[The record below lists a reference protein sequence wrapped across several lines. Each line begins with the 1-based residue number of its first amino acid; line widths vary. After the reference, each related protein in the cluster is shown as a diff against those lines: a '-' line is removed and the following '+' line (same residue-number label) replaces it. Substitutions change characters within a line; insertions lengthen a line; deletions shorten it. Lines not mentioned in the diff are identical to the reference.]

1 MLCERDLGFAL
12 QQQQLARLSK
22 TQHLVQSN
30 GGIVVRYHL
39 QQELLVALGG
49 EHRYHPIE
57 HCPADAA
64 STVFGKDRRSGIV
77 NGALA
82 FPRPKAVERKPDRTL
97 VVKASGGP
105 VQIYVVERDVILE
118 LTFGQLELDDVIGE
132 TGHERFMYYAELVGA
147 EQPVFKGGVFVCRKH
162 LLKFGALGCLAKS
175 ITKIEQSRRK
185 MQVLLAD
192 EYGFCFGVER
202 AVDMVEDAL
211 GEGETVRSLG
221 PLIHNEQEMAR
232 LGSQGVTTISD
243 PVQIKR
249 GETAVIR
256 AHGVT
261 PEIQRELEEKASKVV
276 DATCPFVTRVQKLAA
291 RAAEQDRHV
300 IIVGSPDHPE
310 MIGVKG
316 YAPNHAFVIRDESEV
331 AALPQLRNPLVVSQT
346 TIKAKT
352 FFDTA
357 EAIKT
362 KTDDEVQVVNTIC
375 SATRDRQDAARA
387 LAGMVDAFY
396 IIGGRHSSNSV
407 KLLAVCKE
415 QCEKSFLIETE
426 DEIDPDDISGAN
438 RVGVTAGA
446 STPEWLIQKI
456 VKHLETLGRQ
466 NELALK

>member
-1 MLCERDLGFAL
+1 
-12 QQQQLARLSK
+12 
-22 TQHLVQSN
+22 
-30 GGIVVRYHL
+30 
-39 QQELLVALGG
+39 
-49 EHRYHPIE
+49 
-57 HCPADAA
+57 
-64 STVFGKDRRSGIV
+64 
-77 NGALA
+77 
-82 FPRPKAVERKPDRTL
+82 
-97 VVKASGGP
+97 
-105 VQIYVVERDVILE
+105 
-118 LTFGQLELDDVIGE
+118 
-132 TGHERFMYYAELVGA
+132 
-147 EQPVFKGGVFVCRKH
+147 
-162 LLKFGALGCLAKS
+162 
-175 ITKIEQSRRK
+175 

-211 GEGETVRSLG
+211 QEGETVRSLG

-232 LGSQGVTTISD
+232 LGNHGVTTISD
-243 PVQIKR
+243 PVQIGR

-261 PEIQRELEEKASKVV
+261 PEVQKELEEKASKVV

-300 IIVGSPDHPE
+300 IVVGSPDHPE

-316 YAPNHAFVIRDESEV
+316 YAPNHAFVIRDETEV
-331 AALPQLRNPLVVSQT
+331 AALPRLRKPLVVSQT

-407 KLLAVCKE
+407 KLLGVCKE
-415 QCEKSFLIETE
+415 QCERSFLIETE
-426 DEIDPDDISGAN
+426 EEISPDDISGAE

-446 STPEWLIQKI
+446 STPEWLIEKV
-456 VKHLETLGRQ
+456 VKHLEALGRQ

>member
-1 MLCERDLGFAL
+1 
-12 QQQQLARLSK
+12 
-22 TQHLVQSN
+22 
-30 GGIVVRYHL
+30 
-39 QQELLVALGG
+39 
-49 EHRYHPIE
+49 
-57 HCPADAA
+57 
-64 STVFGKDRRSGIV
+64 
-77 NGALA
+77 
-82 FPRPKAVERKPDRTL
+82 
-97 VVKASGGP
+97 
-105 VQIYVVERDVILE
+105 
-118 LTFGQLELDDVIGE
+118 
-132 TGHERFMYYAELVGA
+132 
-147 EQPVFKGGVFVCRKH
+147 
-162 LLKFGALGCLAKS
+162 
-175 ITKIEQSRRK
+175 

-211 GEGETVRSLG
+211 EEGDTVRSLG

-232 LGSQGVTTISD
+232 LGQHGVTTITD
-243 PVQIKR
+243 PIQIKR

-261 PEIQRELEEKASKVV
+261 PDVQKELEEKASKVV
-276 DATCPFVTRVQKLAA
+276 DATCPFVTRVQRLAA

-300 IIVGSPDHPE
+300 VVVGSPDHPE

-316 YAPNHAFVIRDESEV
+316 YAPNHAFVIRDETEV
-331 AALPQLRNPLVVSQT
+331 AGLPRLRNPIVVSQT

-426 DEIDPDDISGAN
+426 DEINASDIEGAE

-456 VKHLETLGRQ
+456 VRHLEALGKQ

>member
-1 MLCERDLGFAL
+1 
-12 QQQQLARLSK
+12 
-22 TQHLVQSN
+22 
-30 GGIVVRYHL
+30 
-39 QQELLVALGG
+39 
-49 EHRYHPIE
+49 
-57 HCPADAA
+57 
-64 STVFGKDRRSGIV
+64 
-77 NGALA
+77 
-82 FPRPKAVERKPDRTL
+82 
-97 VVKASGGP
+97 
-105 VQIYVVERDVILE
+105 
-118 LTFGQLELDDVIGE
+118 
-132 TGHERFMYYAELVGA
+132 
-147 EQPVFKGGVFVCRKH
+147 
-162 LLKFGALGCLAKS
+162 
-175 ITKIEQSRRK
+175 

-202 AVDMVEDAL
+202 AVEMVEEAL
-211 GEGETVRSLG
+211 NDGDTVRSLG
-221 PLIHNEQEMAR
+221 PLIHNEQEMQR
-232 LGSQGVTTISD
+232 LGEYGVTTISE

-261 PEIQRELEEKASKVV
+261 PEVQRELEEKATKVV

-291 RAAEQDRHV
+291 RAAGEDRHV

-316 YAPNHAFVIRDESEV
+316 YAPDHAFIIRDETEV
-331 AALPQLRNPLVVSQT
+331 ASLPWLRKPLVVSQT

-362 KTDDEVQVVNTIC
+362 KTADEVQIVNTIC
-375 SATRDRQDAARA
+375 SATKDRQEAARA

-407 KLLAVCKE
+407 KLLGVCRE
-415 QCEKSFLIETE
+415 QCEKSFLIETGE
-426 DEIDPDDISGAN
+426 EINPNDLIDAE

-456 VKHLETLGRQ
+456 VSHLENIG
-466 NELALK
+466 K

>member
-1 MLCERDLGFAL
+1 MF
-12 QQQQLARLSK
+12 
-22 TQHLVQSN
+22 
-30 GGIVVRYHL
+30 GIKKIRY
-39 QQELLVALGG
+39 
-49 EHRYHPIE
+49 
-57 HCPADAA
+57 
-64 STVFGKDRRSGIV
+64 
-77 NGALA
+77 
-82 FPRPKAVERKPDRTL
+82 
-97 VVKASGGP
+97 
-105 VQIYVVERDVILE
+105 
-118 LTFGQLELDDVIGE
+118 
-132 TGHERFMYYAELVGA
+132 
-147 EQPVFKGGVFVCRKH
+147 
-162 LLKFGALGCLAKS
+162 
-175 ITKIEQSRRK
+175 SRVK

-202 AVDMVEDAL
+202 AVEMVEEAL
-211 GEGETVRSLG
+211 GEGDTVRSLG
-221 PLIHNEQEMAR
+221 PLIHNEQEMQR
-232 LGSQGVTTISD
+232 LGTHGVTTISD

-261 PEIQRELEEKASKVV
+261 PEVQQELEEKASKVV

-291 RAAEQDRHV
+291 RAAAEDRHV
-300 IIVGSPDHPE
+300 IVVGNPEHPE

-316 YAPNHAFVIRDESEV
+316 YAPGHAFVINDASEV
-331 AALPQLRNPLVVSQT
+331 AALPRLRNPLVVSQT

-362 KTDDEVQVVNTIC
+362 KTDDEVQIVNTIC

-426 DEIDPDDISGAN
+426 EEINREDLVGAE

-456 VKHLETLGRQ
+456 VKYIEQIG
-466 NELALK
+466 

>member
-1 MLCERDLGFAL
+1 
-12 QQQQLARLSK
+12 
-22 TQHLVQSN
+22 
-30 GGIVVRYHL
+30 
-39 QQELLVALGG
+39 
-49 EHRYHPIE
+49 
-57 HCPADAA
+57 
-64 STVFGKDRRSGIV
+64 
-77 NGALA
+77 
-82 FPRPKAVERKPDRTL
+82 
-97 VVKASGGP
+97 
-105 VQIYVVERDVILE
+105 
-118 LTFGQLELDDVIGE
+118 
-132 TGHERFMYYAELVGA
+132 
-147 EQPVFKGGVFVCRKH
+147 
-162 LLKFGALGCLAKS
+162 
-175 ITKIEQSRRK
+175 

-211 GEGETVRSLG
+211 QEGDTVRSLG

-232 LGSQGVTTISD
+232 LGEHGVTTISE
-243 PVQIKR
+243 PVQIGR

-261 PEIQRELEEKASKVV
+261 PQVQKELEEKAAKVV

-300 IIVGSPDHPE
+300 IVVGSPDHPE

-316 YAPNHAFVIRDESEV
+316 YAPDHAFVIRDETEV
-331 AALPQLRNPLVVSQT
+331 ASLPRLRNPLVVSQT

-357 EAIKT
+357 EAIKS
-362 KTDDEVQVVNTIC
+362 KTDDEVQIVNTIC

-426 DEIDPDDISGAN
+426 EEIDPNDIIGAE

-446 STPEWLIQKI
+446 STPEWLIQRI
-456 VKHLETLGRQ
+456 VKHLEALGSQ
-466 NELALK
+466 NKSLALE